1 MIEEVTI
8 KFSTP
13 KIGLDKVE
21 IAVPQPATNYISEMW
36 KNTPLLMPQDKQEWD
51 LFVDKNIGEDSR
63 KHTAKTCPSF
73 IDIWMSG
80 YVVPAPCD
88 IWMYFDKKTNL
99 YQWETSM
106 PQIEL
111 TTHPNMQLL
120 EHGKGENDWLFTFK
134 LDNVWF
140 VETPK
145 GYSIYQVPMLWHD
158 RRDYEVAYGVIHTD
172 MYHQLN
178 IQILVKKQEI
188 MINQGDPLCYIVPYK
203 RLKHNHEIVPYDEEK
218 IMASNFRNLGRFKSM
233 YLKNF
238 NRMEKNREKD

>member
-73 IDIWMSG
+73 IDIWKSG

-88 IWMYFDKKTNL
+88 LANALTMFDVEDHAAKVTTDFKTPVDL
-99 YQWETSM
+99 SYETCPS
-106 PQIEL
+106 
-111 TTHPNMQLL
+111 
-120 EHGKGENDWLFTFK
+120 
-134 LDNVWF
+134 
-140 VETPK
+140 
-145 GYSIYQVPMLWHD
+145 
-158 RRDYEVAYGVIHTD
+158 
-172 MYHQLN
+172 
-178 IQILVKKQEI
+178 
-188 MINQGDPLCYIVPYK
+188 
-203 RLKHNHEIVPYDEEK
+203 
-218 IMASNFRNLGRFKSM
+218 
-233 YLKNF
+233 
-238 NRMEKNREKD
+238 